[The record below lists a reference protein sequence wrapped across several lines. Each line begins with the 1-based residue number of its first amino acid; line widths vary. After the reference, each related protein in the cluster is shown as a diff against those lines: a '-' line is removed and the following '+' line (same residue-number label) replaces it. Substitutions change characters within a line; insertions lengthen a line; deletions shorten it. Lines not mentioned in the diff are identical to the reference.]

1 MLMALKKNQK
11 GLTLIELLAVLV
23 IVGIIAAIAI
33 PAITGTIAKSKT
45 KADTATEKMVQ
56 EAALRYVLELDTE
69 PSTNTTIST
78 TTLVSEGYLN
88 AEPVYQDKGTR
99 TYTAVKTGNSWA
111 INVSKTGGTATP
123 TASPTT

>member
-56 EAALRYVLELDTE
+56 EAALCFGIRY
-69 PSTNTTIST
+69 
-78 TTLVSEGYLN
+78 
-88 AEPVYQDKGTR
+88 
-99 TYTAVKTGNSWA
+99 
-111 INVSKTGGTATP
+111 
-123 TASPTT
+123 